1 MSNIFNNRE
10 DLRIGGI
17 VQHFKRETLSPEF
30 LAQPENKNAYLYKIL
45 NIAIHTETS
54 EKFVIYQ
61 AMYGDFEVYAR
72 PFYAFISK
80 VNKQKYPDIKQE
92 YRFKA
97 VSKY

>member
-30 LAQPENKNAYLYKIL
+30 LAQPENK
-45 NIAIHTETS
+45 TS

-80 VNKQKYPDIKQE
+80 VDKQKYPDIKQE

-97 VSKY
+97 ISKY